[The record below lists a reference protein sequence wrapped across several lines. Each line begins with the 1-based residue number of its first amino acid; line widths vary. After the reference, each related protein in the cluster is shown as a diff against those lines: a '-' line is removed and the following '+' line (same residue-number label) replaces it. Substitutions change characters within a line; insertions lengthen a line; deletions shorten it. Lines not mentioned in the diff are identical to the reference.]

1 MKSIILFLLLFI
13 NTSTINLSNYSID
26 KFKISLKKEGLFEII
41 ESIKYYYG
49 QDVAIISCEEL
60 NKNYCGNCKRLV
72 KEYMPIDIPKEALDE
87 KKEAETLSR
96 ETIDEWPTIQ
106 SILNKRFNL
115 EESKLISDRIE
126 KRAVISLN

>member
-1 MKSIILFLLLFI
+1 MKLIILFLLLFI

-87 KKEAETLSR
+87 KKE
-96 ETIDEWPTIQ
+96 D
-106 SILNKRFNL
+106 
-115 EESKLISDRIE
+115 
-126 KRAVISLN
+126 

>member
-13 NTSTINLSNYSID
+13 NTSTINLTNYSID
-26 KFKISLKKEGLFEII
+26 IFKIRLKNEGLFEII

-72 KEYMPIDIPKEALDE
+72 KEYMPIDIPKEA
-87 KKEAETLSR
+87 ETLSR